1 MKRIAAVLLL
11 VLCSAAQ
18 GAADDPLDG
27 PKRIFH
33 DDLLDNLAGKWSLT
47 REIRGKTQQNTVE
60 AEWLLNHQFL
70 RIHMKDV
77 ATPPA
82 YEAMIFIGYDNAS
95 ERYVAHWIDIY
106 GGRTSE
112 TLGYGKRNGNAIAFN
127 FEYPDGPFHNT
138 FAWDPSN
145 KQWICRMENKDAA
158 GNWKPFATDTLRRDS
173 Q

>member
-1 MKRIAAVLLL
+1 MKRFATVLLL

-18 GAADDPLDG
+18 AADDPLDG

-33 DDLLDNLAGKWSLT
+33 DDLLDNLAGKWALT
-47 REIRGKTQQNTVE
+47 REIRGKTQQNAVD
-60 AEWLLNHQFL
+60 AEWVLNHQFL
-70 RIHMKDV
+70 RVHMKDV
-77 ATPPA
+77 ASPPA
-82 YEAMIFIGYDNAS
+82 YEVMIFIGYDNAS

-112 TLGYGKRNGNAIAFN
+112 TLGYGKRSGNSIAFN

-138 FAWDPSN
+138 FIWDSSN
-145 KQWICRMENKDAA
+145 KQWVCRMENKDAA
-158 GNWKPFATDTLRRDS
+158 GNWKPFATDTLRRAS